1 MKSAGTTKPAGSE
14 LGTAMGISMG
24 AQALGMA
31 MGAVSSWLSAAHQK
45 AMIGKQLTAQETQ
58 LNFKAKYAESQKDA
72 AIAEL
77 GEKETLQKDLANIQQ
92 KVNSSAAERAK
103 TEGEQTVAK
112 AELTEQEK
120 TMQAGRL
127 NTTDLLNS
135 FFDSRNQYRHGRPA

>member
-14 LGTAMGISMG
+14 LGTAMAISMG

-58 LNFKAKYAESQKDA
+58 LDHQASQANAQKEA

-77 GEKETLQKDLANIQQ
+77 GEKETLQNDLANIQQ
-92 KVNSSAAERAK
+92 KVNSSATERAK

-127 NTTDLLNS
+127 NTTDLLNN
-135 FFDSRNQYRHGRPA
+135 FFDSRNQYRYGRPA